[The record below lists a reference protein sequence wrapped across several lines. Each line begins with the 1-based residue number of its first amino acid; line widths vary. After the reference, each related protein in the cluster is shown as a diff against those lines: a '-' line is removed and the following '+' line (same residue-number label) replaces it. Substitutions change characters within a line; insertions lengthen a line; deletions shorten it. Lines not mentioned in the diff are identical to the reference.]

1 MVDWKNLRTELSD
14 NSFEQELVDAVITC
28 ALVQYVREAIRY
40 DPDSESS
47 LLDLILTHCEDDV
60 ANLDYM
66 PPLGKSGH
74 AALTFDLHITSKI
87 RILTIFGAGLL
98 LGAALVVVIPEGI
111 AVICSPHKDQH
122 SNLISNKDN
131 HLNHPNSRV
140 SYEKIFFI
148 IIHNHYFDAM
158 LTGVGDGWKKVR
170 GGQTKTWH
178 HSSKLLTSRSLNM
191 IDTIESTNEKRLP
204 SVINKDNDQMKQQNN
219 INNENNHA
227 SNEDHHSH
235 NDNSSSSSSSSYIHQ
250 KVGIAL
256 LLGYLFMLLVDQM
269 SYTILELTCCQ
280 TILFGLKNLCYH
292 SILYIPLMNRFNKNN
307 TSTVI
312 NNSMNTTNT
321 TSNNTNNLSN
331 ETSINNNNNNNSSNC
346 SSINSIQSINH
357 KGLIVTCGL
366 IPAAF
371 GLSCFLLHEGFTRDR
386 IRLHMIAFS
395 LSSPLASF
403 LTYFYLSLSST
414 SSTDTDIDTASTRT
428 GIALLLSGGTFL
440 YVAATHILP
449 ELINSSNT
457 SNIELNTINDTTN
470 INKQIRNPNLYLF
483 NESLNNTPGHHAL
496 YTVDNSH
503 ESIIM
508 YNYPKS
514 NDDYINSISHVHR
527 LSIIEVIVLI
537 TGTIIP
543 ILFSANHSH

>member
-1 MVDWKNLRTELSD
+1 
-14 NSFEQELVDAVITC
+14 
-28 ALVQYVREAIRY
+28 
-40 DPDSESS
+40 
-47 LLDLILTHCEDDV
+47 
-60 ANLDYM
+60 
-66 PPLGKSGH
+66 
-74 AALTFDLHITSKI
+74 
-87 RILTIFGAGLL
+87 
-98 LGAALVVVIPEGI
+98 
-111 AVICSPHKDQH
+111 
-122 SNLISNKDN
+122 
-131 HLNHPNSRV
+131 
-140 SYEKIFFI
+140 
-148 IIHNHYFDAM
+148 
-158 LTGVGDGWKKVR
+158 
-170 GGQTKTWH
+170 
-178 HSSKLLTSRSLNM
+178 M
-191 IDTIESTNEKRLP
+191 IDTIESTNEKHLP
-204 SVINKDNDQMKQQNN
+204 SVINKDNDQMKQKNN

-235 NDNSSSSSSSSYIHQ
+235 NDNNSSSSSYIHQ

-280 TILFGLKNLCYH
+280 TVLFGLKNLCYH

-307 TSTVI
+307 SNNTSTVI
-312 NNSMNTTNT
+312 NNSMNTTNS

-331 ETSINNNNNNNSSNC
+331 ETSINNNNNSSNC

-366 IPAAF
+366 VIHSLADGLAIGSAFALNQLQLELILFLAIILHKIPAAF

-403 LTYFYLSLSST
+403 LTYFYLSLSSA
-414 SSTDTDIDTASTRT
+414 DTDIDTASTRT

-457 SNIELNTINDTTN
+457 SNIIELNTINDTTN

-514 NDDYINSISHVHR
+514 NNDYMNPISHVHR

>member
-1 MVDWKNLRTELSD
+1 
-14 NSFEQELVDAVITC
+14 
-28 ALVQYVREAIRY
+28 
-40 DPDSESS
+40 
-47 LLDLILTHCEDDV
+47 
-60 ANLDYM
+60 
-66 PPLGKSGH
+66 
-74 AALTFDLHITSKI
+74 
-87 RILTIFGAGLL
+87 
-98 LGAALVVVIPEGI
+98 
-111 AVICSPHKDQH
+111 
-122 SNLISNKDN
+122 
-131 HLNHPNSRV
+131 
-140 SYEKIFFI
+140 
-148 IIHNHYFDAM
+148 
-158 LTGVGDGWKKVR
+158 
-170 GGQTKTWH
+170 
-178 HSSKLLTSRSLNM
+178 M
-191 IDTIESTNEKRLP
+191 IDTIESTNQKNLL

-219 INNENNHA
+219 IDNENNHG
-227 SNEDHHSH
+227 SNEYHHPSH
-235 NDNSSSSSSSSYIHQ
+235 NDNSSRYIHQ

-280 TILFGLKNLCYH
+280 SILFGLKKLCYH
-292 SILYIPLMNRFNKNN
+292 SILYIPLMNRFNNN
-307 TSTVI
+307 NNASTVI

-331 ETSINNNNNNNSSNC
+331 ETSINNNSSNC

-366 IPAAF
+366 VIHSLADGLAIGSAFALNQLQLELILFLAIILHKIPAAF

-403 LTYFYLSLSST
+403 FTYFYLSLSST
-414 SSTDTDIDTASTRT
+414 SSSDTDIDTASTRT

-449 ELINSSNT
+449 ELINSSNN
-457 SNIELNTINDTTN
+457 SNMIDLNTINDTTN

-514 NDDYINSISHVHR
+514 NNDYMNPISHVHR
-527 LSIIEVIVLI
+527 LSIIEVIILI

>member
-1 MVDWKNLRTELSD
+1 MLYLIFLNILLFIGCYIAGCIPI
-14 NSFEQELVDAVITC
+14 SFKIPV
-28 ALVQYVREAIRY
+28 
-40 DPDSESS
+40 
-47 LLDLILTHCEDDV
+47 
-60 ANLDYM
+60 
-66 PPLGKSGH
+66 
-74 AALTFDLHITSKI
+74 SKI

-122 SNLISNKDN
+122 SNFISNKDN
-131 HLNHPNSRV
+131 HLNHPN
-140 SYEKIFFI
+140 
-148 IIHNHYFDAM
+148 
-158 LTGVGDGWKKVR
+158 
-170 GGQTKTWH
+170 
-178 HSSKLLTSRSLNM
+178 SRSLNM
-191 IDTIESTNEKRLP
+191 IDTIESTNEKHLP
-204 SVINKDNDQMKQQNN
+204 SVINKDNDQMKQKNN

-235 NDNSSSSSSSSYIHQ
+235 NDNNSSSSSYIHQ

-280 TILFGLKNLCYH
+280 TVLFGLKNLCYH

-307 TSTVI
+307 SNNTSTVI
-312 NNSMNTTNT
+312 NNSMNTTNS

-331 ETSINNNNNNNSSNC
+331 ETSINNNNNSSNC

-366 IPAAF
+366 VIHSLADGLAIGSAFALNQLQLELILFLAIILHKIPAAF

-403 LTYFYLSLSST
+403 LTYFYLSLSSA
-414 SSTDTDIDTASTRT
+414 DTDIDTASTRT

-457 SNIELNTINDTTN
+457 SNIIELNTINDTTN

-514 NDDYINSISHVHR
+514 NNDYMNPISHVHR

>member
-1 MVDWKNLRTELSD
+1 MLYLIFLNILLFIGCYIAGCIPI
-14 NSFEQELVDAVITC
+14 SFKIPV
-28 ALVQYVREAIRY
+28 
-40 DPDSESS
+40 
-47 LLDLILTHCEDDV
+47 
-60 ANLDYM
+60 
-66 PPLGKSGH
+66 
-74 AALTFDLHITSKI
+74 SKI

-131 HLNHPNSRV
+131 HLNHPNSR
-140 SYEKIFFI
+140 
-148 IIHNHYFDAM
+148 
-158 LTGVGDGWKKVR
+158 
-170 GGQTKTWH
+170 
-178 HSSKLLTSRSLNM
+178 SLNM
-191 IDTIESTNEKRLP
+191 IDTIESRNEKHLP

-235 NDNSSSSSSSSYIHQ
+235 NDNNNNSSSSYIHQ

-292 SILYIPLMNRFNKNN
+292 SILYIPLMNRFYNKNNNNNNNN

-312 NNSMNTTNT
+312 NNSMNTTNS

-331 ETSINNNNNNNSSNC
+331 ETSINNNNNSSNC

-366 IPAAF
+366 VIHSLADGLAIGSAFALNQLQLELILFLAIILHKIPAAF

-414 SSTDTDIDTASTRT
+414 DTDINTASTRT

-457 SNIELNTINDTTN
+457 SNIIELNTINDTTN

-514 NDDYINSISHVHR
+514 NHDYMNPISHVHR